1 MRGVRK
7 ESFDMRKAIVGVAAA
22 ALLTV
27 GFAGAA
33 GAQTVGPVINGDDA
47 WVFNP
52 PAGGGNGYL
61 VTVEGAPSSFL
72 IVGGEAGL
80 AVDFGPGGLD
90 GAIVYTPGAGAD
102 AYAERVS

>member
-1 MRGVRK
+1 
-7 ESFDMRKAIVGVAAA
+7 MRKAIVGVAAA

-27 GFAGAA
+27 GFAGATSA
-33 GAQTVGPVINGDDA
+33 EVGPVIIGDDA

-52 PAGGGNGYL
+52 PAQGGTSWL
-61 VTVEGAPSSFL
+61 VDVEGAPSSFL
-72 IVGGEAGL
+72 IQGADGEL

-90 GAIVYTPGAGAD
+90 GAIVYTPGAGPD

>member
-1 MRGVRK
+1 
-7 ESFDMRKAIVGVAAA
+7 MRKAIVGVAAA

-27 GFAGAA
+27 GFAGVS

-52 PAGGGNGYL
+52 PAQGGTGWL

-72 IVGGEAGL
+72 IEGGDGVL
-80 AVDFGPGGLD
+80 AVDFGVGGLD
-90 GAIVYTPGAGAD
+90 GAIVYTPGAGPD
-102 AYAERVS
+102 AYAERS